1 MEKDQELKN
10 LFKAFEDQAPELI
23 SIESVDNAILQKKQ
37 VKPFK
42 TRKIM
47 QTTTIVTIGLAL
59 SFYLFKP
66 NTPSAPNKPSA
77 AIESHSSNEKIYS
90 QLEVKNNLAVDIKK
104 SELSSVQSTAF
115 VNLESRKTKDY
126 ALSNLD
132 NSNVIAQ
139 IELDTLPSTIQIKD
153 TSKIVSNE
161 TSNTLKK
168 STYNFIKLNEEEL
181 YKLGIVCRDG
191 GVFYE
196 ETFNTK
202 KPFKYS
208 FIKIKNHQS
217 ATWEGGS
224 ISILSNMDKYPKLIT
239 NLAITSATGVLNRAS
254 LKDTLEIYSN
264 YNFYIPIVV
273 PLNNTNIDSSN
284 AEAEIFWFPK
294 SAYIKNLLPIWAQ
307 NELSDNPN
315 AYSWDMKANRKYK
328 SPLIDYGKN
337 AENEGNINLIEANK
351 YLNLEPS
358 QMKNF
363 GFNVDTTQQSE
374 IKIKASHYLFHSYFK
389 NGVRYFEHNC
399 KNEKAYLKAKQKFKF
414 PFPLYISDSLVG
426 AWQGDV
432 TSLKYNSNHS
442 INLNEIQLLL
452 NEKARLIPIK
462 IPFKTYNKYLWYE
475 YDELLLK
482 ALNKQQILIAQN
494 ILKDSLNNNL
504 KVQPEINNKMHD
516 IELAEIYSLG
526 KKQISNIHPLILDIK
541 TLENMG
547 YKNVNENLEMTLFDT
562 LNKAIKLTLY
572 KHGTTID
579 NVLIDTSNI
588 RKLMVPDY
596 ISNDLGKYTYV
607 SFKTNAEKDASK
619 IDFNQLIPVLFE
631 TKRSYN
637 TIDLYNHAARPN
649 YLLWFKPTPEFLKLL
664 PASEQAQI
672 KSEMDSTH
680 KVPCV
685 YTDACK
691 ENKVNIS
698 KAVAYP
704 NPNKGLITLKVE
716 LLKPIDYIYSIADLS
731 GKMLI
736 QKQVNFQNENNE
748 VDIDL
753 NDLENGI
760 YYLYVYSNSGDLIVQ
775 KIVVMK

>member
-23 SIESVDNAILQKKQ
+23 SIESVNKAILQKNQ

-77 AIESHSSNEKIYS
+77 ANESHSSNEKIYS
-90 QLEVKNNLAVDIKK
+90 QLEAKNNLAVDIKK
-104 SELSSVQSTAF
+104 SELSSVQSTVD
-115 VNLESRKTKDY
+115 VNFESRKTMDY

-132 NSNVIAQ
+132 NSKVIAQ

-153 TSKIVSNE
+153 TSKILANE

-168 STYNFIKLNEEEL
+168 SSYNFIKLNEEEL

-202 KPFKYS
+202 NPFKYS
-208 FIKIKNHQS
+208 LIKVKNYQS
-217 ATWEGGS
+217 TSWEGGS
-224 ISILSNMDKYPKLIT
+224 LSILSNMDKYPKLIT
-239 NLAITSATGVLNRAS
+239 NLAITSATGMLNRAS

-264 YNFYIPIVV
+264 YNFYIPVV
-273 PLNNTNIDSSN
+273 VSLNNTNIDSSN

-294 SAYIKNLLPIWAQ
+294 TAYIKNLLPIWAQ
-307 NELSDNPN
+307 NELRNNPN
-315 AYSWDMKANRKYK
+315 AYSWDMKVNRKYQ
-328 SPLIDYGKN
+328 SSHINYGN
-337 AENEGNINLIEANK
+337 TTDNEVNINLIEANK
-351 YLNLEPS
+351 YLDLEPS
-358 QMKNF
+358 QIQNF
-363 GFNVDTTQQSE
+363 GFNVDTAQQSE

-389 NGVRYFEHNC
+389 NGIRYIEHNC
-399 KNEKAYLKAKQKFKF
+399 KNEKAYLKAKQKFKY
-414 PFPLYISDSLVG
+414 PFPLYMSDSSIG
-426 AWQGDV
+426 TWQGDV
-432 TSLKYNSNHS
+432 TSLKNGSFSN
-442 INLNEIQLLL
+442 NVNETQLLL

-462 IPFKTYNKYLWYE
+462 ISINKTLNKYFWYE
-475 YDELLLK
+475 YDELLIH
-482 ALNKQQILIAQN
+482 ALNEKQVLIAQN

-504 KVQPEINNKMHD
+504 KVQPEINSKIHN
-516 IELAEIYSLG
+516 IELAEIYSIG
-526 KKQISNIHPLILDIK
+526 KKQYSNIHPLILDLKI
-541 TLENMG
+541 LENMG
-547 YKNVNENLEMTLFDT
+547 YKNVNENLELTLFDT

-579 NVLIDTSNI
+579 NVLIDTNKI
-588 RKLMVPDY
+588 KKLLVPDY

-672 KSEMDSTH
+672 KSEMDSSH

-716 LLKPIDYIYSIADLS
+716 LLKPIDYSYSIADLS
-731 GKMLI
+731 GKILI

>member
-10 LFKAFEDQAPELI
+10 LFKAFEEQAPELM
-23 SIESVDNAILQKKQ
+23 SIESVGQAILQKQQ
-37 VKPFK
+37 VKPYK

-47 QTTTIVTIGLAL
+47 QTTTIAAIGFAL
-59 SFYLFKP
+59 SFHFFKLE
-66 NTPSAPNKPSA
+66 TTSLPNKASA
-77 AIESHSSNEKIYS
+77 AIESHASNEQISNVVEEHNSPVDKTNQSKI
-90 QLEVKNNLAVDIKK
+90 
-104 SELSSVQSTAF
+104 SSVQSSTLL
-115 VNLESRKTKDY
+115 NCESSKTM
-126 ALSNLD
+126 SN
-132 NSNVIAQ
+132 AQ
-139 IELDTLPSTIQIKD
+139 GDLNNTNTVYQEELNTTPSLIQIKD
-153 TSKIVSNE
+153 SSKTLANK

-168 STYNFIKLNEEEL
+168 SSYNFIKLNEEEL

-202 KPFKYS
+202 KPFKFS
-208 FIKIKNHQS
+208 LIKNKNYES
-217 ATWEGGS
+217 ASWEGGS
-224 ISILSNMDKYPKLIT
+224 LSILSNMDKYPNLIT
-239 NLAITSATGVLNRAS
+239 NLAITSATGILNRAS
-254 LKDTLEIYSN
+254 LKDTIEIYSN
-264 YNFYIPIVV
+264 YNLYIPIVV
-273 PLNNTNIDSSN
+273 PLNNTSIDSSN

-294 SAYIKNLLPIWAQ
+294 SAYIKNSLPIWAQ
-307 NELSDNPN
+307 NELSINPS
-315 AYSWDMKANRKYK
+315 AYSWDMKANRKYQ
-328 SPLIDYGKN
+328 SPLIDYGKT

-363 GFNVDTTQQSE
+363 GFNFDTTQQSE

-414 PFPLYISDSLVG
+414 PFPLYLSDSMVG

-442 INLNEIQLLL
+442 NNLNEIQLLL

-462 IPFKTYNKYLWYE
+462 ISFKTYNKYLWYE

-482 ALNKQQILIAQN
+482 ALNEQQILIAQN

-504 KVQPEINNKMHD
+504 KVQPEINSKTHD

-579 NVLIDTSNI
+579 NVLIDTSKI

-680 KVPCV
+680 KGPCV

-691 ENKVNIS
+691 ENKVNIL
-698 KAVAYP
+698 KALAYP
-704 NPNKGLITLKVE
+704 NPNKGMLTLKVE
-716 LLKPIDYIYSIADLS
+716 LLKPIDYNYSVADLS

-736 QKQVNFQNENNE
+736 QKQVSFQNENNE
-748 VDIDL
+748 IEIDL

-775 KIVVMK
+775 KIVLMK

>member
-23 SIESVDNAILQKKQ
+23 SIESVDKAILQKNQ

-66 NTPSAPNKPSA
+66 KTPSTSNKPSA

-90 QLEVKNNLAVDIKK
+90 PLEENNNLAVDINK
-104 SELSSVQSTAF
+104 SELSSVQSTVD
-115 VNLESRKTKDY
+115 VNFESRKTMDY

-153 TSKIVSNE
+153 SSKILANE

-208 FIKIKNHQS
+208 LIKINNTVLS
-217 ATWEGGS
+217 SFEGGN
-224 ISILSNMDKYPKLIT
+224 LNALNNKDKYPTLIT
-239 NLAITSATGVLNRAS
+239 DLNVTSACGILNRNS
-254 LKDTLEIYSN
+254 LSDTTEIQK
-264 YNFYIPIVV
+264 NFSYYIPVAV
-273 PLNNTNIDSSN
+273 SLNKLNIDSPGVD
-284 AEAEIFWFPK
+284 AQIFWFPK
-294 SAYIKNLLPIWAQ
+294 SQYILDLLPAWAQETIKNDPFAF
-307 NELSDNPN
+307 
-315 AYSWDMKANRKYK
+315 SWDMKENRKYGTQTK
-328 SPLIDYGKN
+328 LKNDKPIENILLIKDKN
-337 AENEGNINLIEANK
+337 YIV
-351 YLNLEPS
+351 LNDNQL
-358 QMKNF
+358 KDF
-363 GFNVDTTQQSE
+363 GFKKDSLNRLE
-374 IKIKASHYLFHSYFK
+374 LKIKARNFRYFSYFK
-389 NGVRYFEHNC
+389 ADCHYVDLVGNSER
-399 KNEKAYLKAKQKFKF
+399 AYRRAQKKYAH
-414 PFPLYISDSLVG
+414 PIPIYISDSVLNPILN
-426 AWQGDV
+426 DI
-432 TSLKYNSNHS
+432 TSLRKMETENSES
-442 INLNEIQLLL
+442 VSQLFLL
-452 NEKARLIPIK
+452 DKPNLIPIR
-462 IPFKTYNKYLWYE
+462 IQHNKYDVDFLWYE
-475 YDELLLK
+475 ANSSLFQ
-482 ALNKQQILIAQN
+482 ALTEEQKSIAKS
-494 ILKDSLNNNL
+494 ILKDSQTTSQNGN
-504 KVQPEINNKMHD
+504 INVNVNSTKPIVTLED
-516 IELAEIYSLG
+516 LYGVYKIKTSAI
-526 KKQISNIHPLILDIK
+526 NPLILSKEILNK
-541 TLENMG
+541 MG
-547 YKNVNENLEMTLFDT
+547 FTESQNNLEISIWDT
-562 LNKAIKLTLY
+562 LNKGIKITLY

-579 NVLIDTSNI
+579 QIELDTNKIKS
-588 RKLMVPDY
+588 LLTPDY

-680 KVPCV
+680 NGPCV

-716 LLKPIDYIYSIADLS
+716 LLKPIDYSYSIADLS